1 MKKAFFRL
9 IITDDDIGVF
19 VARMALG
26 IVFIPHGLQ
35 KLLGLFG
42 GAGFSGTIA
51 WFGSVEVPAVLA
63 FFIIIA
69 ESLGSI
75 ALFFGFIGRF
85 MALGLGM
92 VMTGA
97 VFLAHIH
104 NGFFM
109 IWFGTQKGEGFEY
122 HILAIGLAL
131 LILIKGSGRF
141 SLDRLMYKL
150 FFK

>member
-85 MALGLGM
+85 M
-92 VMTGA
+92 TGA

-109 IWFGTQKGEGFEY
+109 NWFGTQKGEGFEY